1 MATYRVNNIFS
12 KNREG
17 KKGLGLG
24 LVYPSAEAI
33 ELVGMLGGF
42 DYINLD
48 GEHGL
53 FSPESIDAM
62 VRAADGY
69 GLTVTARV
77 PNLMSST
84 INQFLDRGVI
94 GVLGPHVDNAEQ
106 AKQLVDACRF
116 VPVGQ
121 RSWGG
126 GRGTFYNDGGLLD
139 QPGLQRTEYM
149 GLANNEMLVMAQ
161 LETATAFENLDE
173 ILEVEGIDAF
183 AWGSNDLAQS
193 MGLPG
198 QPDHP
203 DVKAAEAGVA
213 DRIHAAGREMSTDI
227 SSAVNLPELIL
238 SGARAYL
245 EANA

>member
-1 MATYRVNNIFS
+1 MATYRVNNIFA

-24 LVYPSAEAI
+24 LVYPSAEAV

-94 GVLGPHVDNAEQ
+94 GVLGPHVDTAEQ

-116 VPVGQ
+116 VPDGQ

-126 GRGTFYNDGGLLD
+126 GRGTFYNDGGLID

-149 GLANNEMLVMAQ
+149 GLANKEMLVMAQ

-203 DVKAAEAGVA
+203 DVKGAEAAVA
-213 DRIHAAGREMSTDI
+213 DRIHAAGRKMSYDI

-238 SGARAYL
+238 TGARAYL